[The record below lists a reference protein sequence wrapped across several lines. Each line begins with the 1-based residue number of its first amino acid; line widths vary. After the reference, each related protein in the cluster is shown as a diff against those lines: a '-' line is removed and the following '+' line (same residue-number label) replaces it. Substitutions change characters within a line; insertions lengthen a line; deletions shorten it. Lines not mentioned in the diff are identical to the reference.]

1 MAKRHWLASA
11 IVVTAAGIPIESYS
25 EDAPILLKRVAESM
39 DPRPVEV
46 PCPVQP
52 TVRADE
58 TDWDFWNCRRESDRP
73 VPYD

>member
-11 IVVTAAGIPIESYS
+11 IVVTAAGMPATTYPS
-25 EDAPILLKRVAESM
+25 DAPILLKRVAQNQGA
-39 DPRPVEV
+39 VEV

-58 TDWDFWNCRRESDRP
+58 TDWDFWNCRREVSDERP
-73 VPYD
+73 VPYG